1 MSPKRLLCAAVLC
14 LCFAGPGA
22 FAQNPAPGVA
32 PSSSAAPSVAPGVA
46 PAPEAAPDA
55 AGPADTAR
63 PGAPADAPAAE
74 ASAAAM
80 PTAASATRAASAAA
94 SAAAPAAAPSAKTA
108 AAQSAATPMTGP
120 VRNVVLVHGAFV
132 DGSIWNGVVA
142 KLQQKGYRVSSV
154 QNPLTSLADDVAAT
168 RRVLA
173 RQQGPTILVGHSWGG
188 VVITEAGANAP
199 NVAGLVYVAA
209 IAPELH
215 ESTMDL
221 LKRAAPMPAGE
232 SIIKDASGFLW
243 LDRSKYHADFAADVP
258 ENLTRVLSAA
268 QVPIAASAFGE
279 TVSQVAW
286 KEKPSWYVLTTKD
299 RAVSPEVERFMAERM
314 GAKIVPVASS
324 HLAPVSHAA
333 GAIADVIERAAR
345 ELSRQQ

>member
-1 MSPKRLLCAAVLC
+1 MSPKRLLCAAALC
-14 LCFAGPGA
+14 LCFAAAGA
-22 FAQNPAPGVA
+22 LAQT
-32 PSSSAAPSVAPGVA
+32 AAPTAEPADMPGMESS
-46 PAPEAAPDA
+46 APEAPE
-55 AGPADTAR
+55 P
-63 PGAPADAPAAE
+63 P
-74 ASAAAM
+74 
-80 PTAASATRAASAAA
+80 
-94 SAAAPAAAPSAKTA
+94 AAPAAMPATPAATPATPATPKATA
-108 AAQSAATPMTGP
+108 AKPPAAPMTGP

-132 DGSIWNGVVA
+132 DGSSWNGVVA
-142 KLQQKGYRVSSV
+142 KLQQKGYHVSSV

-173 RQQGPTILVGHSWGG
+173 RQDGPTILVGHSWGG

-209 IAPELH
+209 IAPDLH

-221 LKRAAPMPAGE
+221 MKRAAPAPASQGITAD
-232 SIIKDASGFLW
+232 STGFLW

-268 QVPIAASAFGE
+268 QQPIAARAFSE

-286 KEKPSWYVLTTKD
+286 REKPSWYIVTTRD
-299 RAVSPEVERFMAERM
+299 RAISPEVEQFMANRM
-314 GAKIVPVASS
+314 GAKIVPISSS
-324 HLAPVSHAA
+324 HLVPVSHA
-333 GAIADVIERAAR
+333 GAVADVIDRAAR

>member
-14 LCFAGPGA
+14 LCFGSLAA
-22 FAQNPAPGVA
+22 FAQNVTPN
-32 PSSSAAPSVAPGVA
+32 
-46 PAPEAAPDA
+46 PAPEPAATAAPA
-55 AGPADTAR
+55 APTAVPAPEPEPAAEPADTR
-63 PGAPADAPAAE
+63 APATTH
-74 ASAAAM
+74 AS
-80 PTAASATRAASAAA
+80 
-94 SAAAPAAAPSAKTA
+94 PAAAPSPDSAAATAPPAKAA
-108 AAQSAATPMTGP
+108 AAQPAIAPMSGP

-132 DGSIWNGVVA
+132 DGSSWNGVVA

-173 RQQGPTILVGHSWGG
+173 RQQGPTMLVGHSWGG

-209 IAPELH
+209 IAPDLH

-221 LKRAAPMPAGE
+221 LKRAAPMPAGQ
-232 SIIKDASGFLW
+232 SIVKDASGFLW
-243 LDRSKYHADFAADVP
+243 LDRGKYHADFAADVP

-268 QVPIAASAFGE
+268 QVPIAAKAFDE

-299 RAVSPEVERFMAERM
+299 RAVSPDIERFMAERI
-314 GAKIVPVASS
+314 GAKIVPIASS
-324 HLAPVSHAA
+324 HLAPVSHA
-333 GAIADVIERAAR
+333 GAIADVIDRAAR